1 MCVEISQNQYQ
12 TMDITISQKKS
23 PTMKKLLKQI
33 FKTQSKSKKAITAD
47 SMESFVSL
55 ENSHNGSLESSDC
68 ASRESYENDINKYY
82 ETKKEF
88 DYPSAVPVHFVRTE
102 QGTFFW
108 TSAVDCVP
116 AYMQDRWAQ
125 A

>member
-1 MCVEISQNQYQ
+1 MYVEITQNQYQ

-23 PTMKKLLKQI
+23 SSMKKLFKQI
-33 FKTQSKSKKAITAD
+33 FKTQSKSKKAVTAD
-47 SMESFVSL
+47 SMESFESL
-55 ENSHNGSLESSDC
+55 ENSRNSSLESSDYD
-68 ASRESYENDINKYY
+68 STESCENDINESY
-82 ETKKEF
+82 ESEKEF
-88 DYPSAVPVHFVRTE
+88 DYTTTVPVHFVRTE

-108 TSAVDCVP
+108 TSAADCVP

>member
-1 MCVEISQNQYQ
+1 MCVEITQNQYQ

-23 PTMKKLLKQI
+23 SSMKMLFKRI
-33 FKTQSKSKKAITAD
+33 FKTQSKSKKAVTAD
-47 SMESFVSL
+47 SMESFESL
-55 ENSHNGSLESSDC
+55 ENSRNASLESSDC
-68 ASRESYENDINKYY
+68 ASMESCENDINESY
-82 ETKKEF
+82 ESEKEF
-88 DYPSAVPVHFVRTE
+88 DYTTTVPVHFVRTE

-108 TSAVDCVP
+108 TSAADCVP